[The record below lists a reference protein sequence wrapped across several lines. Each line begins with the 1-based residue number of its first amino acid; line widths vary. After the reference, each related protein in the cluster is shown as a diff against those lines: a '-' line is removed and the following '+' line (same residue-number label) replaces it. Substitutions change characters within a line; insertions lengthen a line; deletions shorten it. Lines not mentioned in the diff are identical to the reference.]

1 MTRFLSRLAISNR
14 LWLAMGVAV
23 LCLGAVCFDSLQVLK
38 ARMMEEKRGRLRA
51 SVETVHGILA
61 HYQGLAEAGTL
72 PLGEAQRQA
81 LDEVRGLRYAGNEY
95 FTIHDLSPRMVMHP
109 IQRGLD
115 GRDLT
120 DLADPDGKHFVLES
134 TRALVQD
141 PSNGVFSAYR
151 WPKVG
156 STVPVAKLSYSL
168 GREEADGAG
177 SGGRAD

>member
-1 MTRFLSRLAISNR
+1 
-14 LWLAMGVAV
+14 
-23 LCLGAVCFDSLQVLK
+23 
-38 ARMMEEKRGRLRA
+38 
-51 SVETVHGILA
+51 
-61 HYQGLAEAGTL
+61 
-72 PLGEAQRQA
+72 
-81 LDEVRGLRYAGNEY
+81 
-95 FTIHDLSPRMVMHP
+95 MVMHP